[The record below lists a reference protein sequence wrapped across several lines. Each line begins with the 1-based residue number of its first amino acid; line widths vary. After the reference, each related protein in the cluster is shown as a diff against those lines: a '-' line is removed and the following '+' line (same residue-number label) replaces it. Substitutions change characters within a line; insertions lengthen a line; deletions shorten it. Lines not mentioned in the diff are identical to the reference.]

1 MNPHELLDT
10 AITGDPIDALTAI
23 RQLQHQLREHQL
35 QHVITLR
42 RHGANWAFIG
52 RALDITRQGALKHY
66 GHWTSPTQ
74 T

>member
-1 MNPHELLDT
+1 MNPHDLLDT
-10 AITGDPIDALTAI
+10 ALTGDAIDALTAI
-23 RQLQHQLREHQL
+23 RELQHQFREQQL

-52 RALDITRQGALKHY
+52 RALGITRQAAVQRFGL
-66 GHWTSPTQ
+66 WEPPTQ